1 MGFFTFD
8 LIEAM
13 VKDRL
18 SVCAVYFVLLLS
30 VCTMAG
36 SFTSC

>member
-1 MGFFTFD
+1 MRFFTFD
-8 LIEAM
+8 LMEAV
-13 VKDRL
+13 VKDWL

-30 VCTMAG
+30 VCKMAG